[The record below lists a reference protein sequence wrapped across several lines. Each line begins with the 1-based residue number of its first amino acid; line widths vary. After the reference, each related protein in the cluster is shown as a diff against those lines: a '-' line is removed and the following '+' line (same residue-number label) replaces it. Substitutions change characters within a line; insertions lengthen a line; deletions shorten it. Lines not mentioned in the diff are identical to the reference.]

1 MTHLDPFAT
10 RDADHA
16 ARILTELG
24 RYADQRDRFIDALD
38 FDALDP
44 QTQREICMED
54 HHLAEQLAFGPI
66 YIHHLRTLEQQRA
79 AIAATLPRAA

>member
-10 RDADHA
+10 RDSDRAT
-16 ARILTELG
+16 RILAELG

-38 FDALDP
+38 FDALDL

-66 YIHHLRTLEQQRA
+66 YIHHLRTLDAQRA
-79 AIAATLPRAA
+79 EIAASITLAA

>member
-1 MTHLDPFAT
+1 MAHLDPFST
-10 RDADHA
+10 RDADRA
-16 ARILTELG
+16 TRILAELG
-24 RYADQRDRFIDALD
+24 RFSDQRDRFIDALD

-66 YIHHLRTLEQQRA
+66 YIHHLRTLDEQRA
-79 AIAATLPRAA
+79 AIAASITLAA